1 MTPIELHNAF
11 LSEAK
16 IPEDRKGSMIESF
29 DVFYYLNKAQ
39 EQWIL
44 EKFSGG
50 FELTQDLID
59 DLRIFYKKDVDI
71 DAFYAGTDAKFGDF
85 EVDYIE
91 FPDDYLHLV
100 SQRSQVAYNYNG
112 IDYTLDTSGRR
123 EPEGQYKSDIYFN
136 KWTQSD
142 DIYRLLS
149 DPFNTTKHDNP
160 ITDIND
166 QRINIYT
173 NDNFLIQKGIINYI
187 REPKE
192 IDPETDQESELP
204 EIYHREIVQQ
214 AVALYSQFS
223 SNPSSNSQ
231 EQEQEN

>member
-1 MTPIELHNAF
+1 MQNSF
-11 LSEAK
+11 LTEIKARDHAAS
-16 IPEDRKGSMIESF
+16 IPSDDIY
-29 DVFYYLNKAQ
+29 YYLNKAQ

-44 EKFSGG
+44 KKFPQG
-50 FELTQDLID
+50 FEITQDLID

-71 DAFYAGTDAKFGDF
+71 DAFYAGTDAKFGNF

-112 IDYTLDTSGRR
+112 INYTIDSLGSRQ
-123 EPEGQYKSDIYFN
+123 PEGEYKSDIYFN
-136 KWTQSD
+136 KWIQSD
-142 DIYRLLS
+142 DIYKLLS

-160 ITDIND
+160 ITDINN

-192 IDPETDQESELP
+192 IDPKTDQESELP
-204 EIYHREIVQQ
+204 EIYHKEIVQQ

-223 SNPSSNSQ
+223 TNSPSSNSKSQ
-231 EQEQEN
+231 EQEKKN

>member
-1 MTPIELHNAF
+1 MNPIEMHNAF

-16 IPEDRKGSMIESF
+16 IPEDRKGSVIESF

-44 EKFSGG
+44 QKFPQA
-50 FELTQDLID
+50 FEISQDLID
-59 DLRIFYKKDVDI
+59 DLRIFYEKDVSI
-71 DAFYAGTDAKFGDF
+71 DASYGGTDAKFGKF

-91 FPDDYLHLV
+91 FPNDYLHLV
-100 SQRSQVAYNYNG
+100 SQRSQVAYNYDG
-112 IDYTLDTSGRR
+112 ISYSLSNGRR
-123 EPEGQYKSDIYFN
+123 EPDGDYENDIYFN

-142 DIYRLLS
+142 DIYKLLS
-149 DPFNTTKHDNP
+149 DPFNTTKHNNP

-173 NDNFLIQKGIINYI
+173 NDNFLVERGIINYI
-187 REPKE
+187 REPKK
-192 IDPETDQESELP
+192 IDPNAGQTSELP

-223 SNPSSNSQ
+223 SPSANSNSQ
-231 EQEQEN
+231 EQEQED